1 MSLYAF
7 RQSLAAGLDRT
18 LPPAPW
24 GSRAIV
30 SIEGQDQTPIAI
42 WCPINIIAGA
52 IPAMPA
58 APFPPRVV
66 TPSGWLPEDA
76 DPQSEIYPHSPRT
89 WMGEGRHRLDE
100 VAPWLAGEC
109 ALHDCRLVLTTHAR
123 QVLADPHACRAFLDA
138 HPDAPIDIALDPVAM
153 LTSDMLALAEDHL
166 LRICDAMIDHP
177 RVCMVLLHNIR
188 TLPGRSTED
197 LAPCPIHEGLL
208 DPDLL
213 VEIARRAHDCDK
225 PVVLRE
231 MQLARQLGLLRP
243 ARTPAAR

>member
-7 RQSLAAGLDRT
+7 RQPLAAGLDGI

-24 GSRAIV
+24 GSQAIV
-30 SIEGQDQTPIAI
+30 SIEGQHQTPIAT

-52 IPAMPA
+52 VPAMPA
-58 APFPPRVV
+58 PPFPPRVV
-66 TPSGWLPEDA
+66 TPSGWLPEDT
-76 DPQSEIYPHSPRT
+76 DPQAEIYPLSPRT

-100 VAPWLAGEC
+100 VAPWLADQC
-109 ALHDCRLVLTTHAR
+109 ARRDSRLALTTHAR
-123 QVLADPHACRAFLDA
+123 QVLADPHACSAFLDA

-177 RVCMVLLHNIR
+177 RVCVVLLHNLQ
-188 TLPGRSTED
+188 TLPGRSSED

-208 DPDLL
+208 DPELL
-213 VEIARRAHDCDK
+213 VEIARRADAGNK

-231 MQLARQLGLLRP
+231 MQLARQLSLLRP
-243 ARTPAAR
+243 ARTPATR